1 MKTSMSVCL
10 VTLSVSSL
18 HWTVS
23 LLILPLF
30 FCNNRLKNLGLWE
43 VDFGVLQS
51 MRHLTWMC
59 FRAFKIQEPKGS
71 VSFFFCLVICPLE
84 FADACSLPSVAQVNV
99 CEAT

>member
-1 MKTSMSVCL
+1 
-10 VTLSVSSL
+10 
-18 HWTVS
+18 
-23 LLILPLF
+23 
-30 FCNNRLKNLGLWE
+30 
-43 VDFGVLQS
+43 

-71 VSFFFCLVICPLE
+71 VSFFFCLVICPPE